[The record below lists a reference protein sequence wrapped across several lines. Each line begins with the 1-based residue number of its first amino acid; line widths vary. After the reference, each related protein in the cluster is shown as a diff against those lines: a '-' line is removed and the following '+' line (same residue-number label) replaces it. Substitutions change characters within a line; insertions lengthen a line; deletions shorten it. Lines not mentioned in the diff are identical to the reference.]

1 MNEVQFAKELKAADL
16 VNFSDDDI
24 TALEELISEPTEEDP
39 TAQIE
44 GSPTEQTIGSVLP
57 QAANFSSG
65 LDAILGRKGVDTI
78 NDSEG
83 WDGRFGDSLFSKGV
97 ELLAK
102 QMNRALSVLEAM
114 DINGIASM
122 MARGFLSRLDRNNE
136 NSLKSNLRNT
146 VGIDLQGQIRAEGL
160 ISIKSRLLKML
171 HSLKVLR
178 MSTRKTSGKLL
189 RDNVMNGERPS
200 NIVTQ
205 IKDIGNVTKSRAK
218 LIARTE
224 TAKANTDITQ
234 LRSEALGAKTYVWSA
249 SMDERTRTSHAIL
262 DGKLCRFDDDT
273 VYSDDDGLTW
283 KPRSKIGGEQ
293 IKPGKIWNCRCVML
307 PIVTWS

>member
-1 MNEVQFAKELKAADL
+1 MQSLVVRELQ
-16 VNFSDDDI
+16 N
-24 TALEELISEPTEEDP
+24 
-39 TAQIE
+39 
-44 GSPTEQTIGSVLP
+44 
-57 QAANFSSG
+57 
-65 LDAILGRKGVDTI
+65 DTL

-83 WDGRFGDSLFSKGV
+83 WDLKTPSSHFGDSLFSKGV

-160 ISIKSRLLKML
+160 DQALNIKIAENVALIKSVKDEY
-171 HSLKVLR
+171 KENI
-178 MSTRKTSGKLL
+178 GKLL

-218 LIARTE
+218 FIARDQ
-224 TAKANTDITQ
+224 TAKANADITQ
-234 LRSEALGAKTYVWSA
+234 LRSEALGSKTYIWS
-249 SMDERTRTSHAIL
+249 STNDERSRPDHDAM
-262 DGKLCRFDDDT
+262 DGKLCQWSDPST
-273 VYSDDDGLTW
+273 YSDDDGKTW
-283 KPRSKIGGEQ
+283 KKRSAIGGVNLH
-293 IKPGKIWNCRCVML
+293 PGRDFQCRCVSL
-307 PIVTWS
+307 PVVTWS

>member
-1 MNEVQFAKELKAADL
+1 MQSLVVKELQNNTL
-16 VNFSDDDI
+16 
-24 TALEELISEPTEEDP
+24 
-39 TAQIE
+39 
-44 GSPTEQTIGSVLP
+44 
-57 QAANFSSG
+57 
-65 LDAILGRKGVDTI
+65 
-78 NDSEG
+78 NDGEG

-160 ISIKSRLLKML
+160 DQALNIKIAENVALIKSVKDEY
-171 HSLKVLR
+171 KENI
-178 MSTRKTSGKLL
+178 GKLL
-189 RDNVMNGERPS
+189 RENVMNGERPS

-218 LIARTE
+218 LIARDQ
-224 TAKANTDITQ
+224 TAKANADITQ
-234 LRSEALGAKTYVWSA
+234 LRSEALGAKTYVWSS
-249 SMDERTRTSHAIL
+249 SMDERSRPDHDVL
-262 DGKLCRFDDDT
+262 DRKLCDFSNPT
-273 VYSDDDGLTW
+273 IYSDDNGKTW
-283 KPRSKIGGEQ
+283 KQRSAIGGVEEH
-293 IKPGKIWNCRCVML
+293 PGKPIQCRCVAL
-307 PIVTWS
+307 PVVTWG

>member
-1 MNEVQFAKELKAADL
+1 MQSLVVKELQND
-16 VNFSDDDI
+16 
-24 TALEELISEPTEEDP
+24 
-39 TAQIE
+39 
-44 GSPTEQTIGSVLP
+44 
-57 QAANFSSG
+57 QA
-65 LDAILGRKGVDTI
+65 I

-136 NSLKSNLRNT
+136 NSIKSNLRNT

-160 ISIKSRLLKML
+160 DQALNIKIAENVALIKSVKDEY
-171 HSLKVLR
+171 KENI
-178 MSTRKTSGKLL
+178 GKLL
-189 RDNVMNGERPS
+189 RENVMNGERPS

-218 LIARTE
+218 FIARDQ
-224 TAKANTDITQ
+224 TAKANADITQ
-234 LRSEALGAKTYVWSA
+234 LRAESLGSKTYIWS
-249 SMDERTRTSHAIL
+249 STNDERSRPDHDAM
-262 DGKLCRFDDDT
+262 DGKLCQWSDPST
-273 VYSDDDGLTW
+273 YSDDDGKTW
-283 KPRSKIGGEQ
+283 KKRSAIGGRHAAGDRRSGLH
-293 IKPGKIWNCRCVML
+293 PGRDFQCRCVSL

>member
-1 MNEVQFAKELKAADL
+1 MQSLVVKELQNDTLNDNKT
-16 VNFSDDDI
+16 NYSGF
-24 TALEELISEPTEEDP
+24 P
-39 TAQIE
+39 
-44 GSPTEQTIGSVLP
+44 
-57 QAANFSSG
+57 NSSH
-65 LDAILGRKGVDTI
+65 I
-78 NDSEG
+78 
-83 WDGRFGDSLFSKGV
+83 GDSLFSKGV

-160 ISIKSRLLKML
+160 DQALNIKIAENVALIKSVKDEY
-171 HSLKVLR
+171 KENI
-178 MSTRKTSGKLL
+178 GKLL

-249 SMDERTRTSHAIL
+249 SMDERTRTSHAVL